1 MRALV
6 ISDTHRYL
14 NNADKV
20 IEKYSDINTVI
31 HLGDL
36 IEDVEKLKR
45 KFRSRKFYY
54 VAGNNDFCSNVPYE
68 KMITLGGNKIL
79 LTHGHR
85 QRVNYNMLSISLW
98 GREQEADVVLFGHLH
113 QPVLDESM
121 GIMLFNPG
129 SISLPRT
136 TQGPTYGI
144 LEVTE
149 SGVMRCEAYQYCA
162 DGEEKKLF

>member
-14 NNADKV
+14 DNAEKV
-20 IEKYSDINTVI
+20 IERYSDIGIVI

-36 IEDVEKLKR
+36 VEDVEKLKK
-45 KFRSRKFYY
+45 KFKEKEFYY
-54 VAGNNDFCSNVPYE
+54 VAGNNDFSSNIPYE
-68 KMITLGGNKIL
+68 KMIEIEGKKIL

-98 GREQEADVVLFGHLH
+98 GREQDADVVLFGHIH
-113 QPVLDESM
+113 QPVYDESM
-121 GIMLFNPG
+121 GIMVFNPG
-129 SISLPRT
+129 SISLPRS
-136 TQGPTYGI
+136 TQYPTYGI

-149 SGVMRCEAYQYCA
+149 SGIVRCTAHKFCI
-162 DGEEKKLF
+162 DK

>member
-14 NNADKV
+14 DNAEKV
-20 IEKYSDINTVI
+20 IGRYKDINTVI

-36 IEDVEKLKR
+36 VEDVEKLKR
-45 KFRSRKFYY
+45 KFKEREFHY
-54 VAGNNDFCSNVPYE
+54 VAGNNDFCRNVPYE
-68 KMITLGGNKIL
+68 KMVTIGGKKIL

-98 GREQEADVVLFGHLH
+98 GREQGADVVIFGHIH

-129 SISLPRT
+129 SISLPRST
-136 TQGPTYGI
+136 HYPTYGI

-149 SGVMRCEAYQYCA
+149 SGILRCQAYQFCY
-162 DGEEKKLF
+162 DEKEEKFL

>member
-14 NNADKV
+14 DNAEKV
-20 IEKYSDINTVI
+20 IERYSEINTVI

-36 IEDVEKLKR
+36 VEDVKKLKR
-45 KFRSRKFYY
+45 EFKDREFHY
-54 VAGNNDFCSNVPYE
+54 VAGNNDFSGNVPYE
-68 KMITLGGNKIL
+68 KMITLGGKKIL

-98 GREQEADVVLFGHLH
+98 GREHEADAVLFGHIH

-121 GIMLFNPG
+121 GIILFNPG
-129 SISLPRT
+129 SISLPRS
-136 TQGPTYGI
+136 TQSPTYGI

-149 SGVMRCEAYQYCA
+149 SGIVLCKAYQFYT
-162 DGEEKKLF
+162 DGKEEKII

>member
-14 NNADKV
+14 NNAHNL

-36 IEDVEKLKR
+36 VDDAEKLKTQFKNR
-45 KFRSRKFYY
+45 QFYY
-54 VAGNNDFCSNVPYE
+54 VAGNNDFYSSVPYE
-68 KMITLGGNKIL
+68 TMIALGGKKIL

-85 QRVNYNMLSISLW
+85 QRVNYNFLSISLW
-98 GREQEADVVLFGHLH
+98 GREKDADAVLFGHIH

-121 GIMLFNPG
+121 GIVLFNPG
-129 SISLPRT
+129 SISLPRS
-136 TQGPTYGI
+136 TQYPTYGI
-144 LEVTE
+144 LEVTQ
-149 SGVMRCEAYQYCA
+149 SGVIRCQAYEYCA
-162 DGEEKKLF
+162 DGESKKLF